1 MLFIIRCWHMPHQM
15 HISFL
20 RVIQIAGDNLL
31 FKISH
36 DDTSSH
42 ESFSQN
48 AGMYVC
54 GKVIKCHS
62 A

>member
-1 MLFIIRCWHMPHQM
+1 MPHQM

-20 RVIQIAGDNLL
+20 RVIQIASDNLL

-48 AGMYVC
+48 AGMYAC